1 MKVTLAPQPR
11 QERADVAFL
20 EPPDLG
26 SPEDYAAHHPQ
37 EHPTDW
43 GWHGEWGRVGRRG
56 AWGATIV
63 LLLMITTTHYNASGA
78 AWLILVVA
86 GLIGYQLW
94 DIQRR
99 RNAWRR

>member
-78 AWLILVVA
+78 AWLILV
-86 GLIGYQLW
+86 
-94 DIQRR
+94 
-99 RNAWRR
+99 